1 MNWTSV
7 SAALS
12 RWPAR
17 VPVQG
22 HQRCRNP
29 AIERTARIAG
39 VGTLAVLTALL
50 ATVSRADQLPAPSA
64 VAIVGVT
71 VIDVEH
77 GRSTGPRTVVV
88 ADGRIVAVTRPRD
101 AVIPE
106 SARRVSGRGRFLIP
120 GLVDMHVHLFNR
132 ISQREPNEWAF
143 PLFIANGVTGVRE
156 MNADAGSMARVRD
169 WRRRMH
175 TGELLAPHILA
186 VGIAV
191 SGTSPDDAAHQT
203 RAAAAAGA
211 DFIKVFSGVPAAN
224 WQSIVSAARASSLPV
239 AGHVPAGVS
248 LLAASAAGQQ
258 TNEHLTQAAE
268 ACSSHEASLL
278 RAREHLAADALTAV
292 RDSQENAALIA
303 YDATICATVAAGLAR
318 DGQAQV
324 PTQILAYNESIGHP
338 ARPGDDPR
346 WRYLRSDERARWLRI
361 FAGMSALPDAIARQ
375 RWRAARRIV
384 GQFHRAGV
392 PIVAGTDAPMPLV
405 YPGFSLHEEL
415 ALLVDSGLSPRE
427 ALRAATF
434 TAATVLGMASST
446 GSVAVGK
453 RADLVLLD
461 GDPTRDIRN
470 TRRIRAVLIAGRL
483 LQRSELDA
491 VLNAAAAR
499 QH

>member
-1 MNWTSV
+1 MNWTNADAASSRY
-7 SAALS
+7 SARMPAQPSQRYWNMARRSGIRTIALFSALLVTAS
-12 RWPAR
+12 RAETPPAR
-17 VPVQG
+17 
-22 HQRCRNP
+22 
-29 AIERTARIAG
+29 
-39 VGTLAVLTALL
+39 
-50 ATVSRADQLPAPSA
+50 SA
-64 VAIVGVT
+64 VAIVGVS

-77 GRSTGPRTVVV
+77 GRSVGPRTVVV
-88 ADGRIVAVTRPRD
+88 ADGRIVAVTLPRD

-132 ISQREPNEWAF
+132 ISKRAPNAWAF

-156 MNADAGSMARVRD
+156 MNADAGSMAQVRD

-175 TGELLAPHILA
+175 AGELLAPHILA

-224 WQSIVSAARASSLPV
+224 WHSIVTAARTASLRV

-248 LLAASAAGQQ
+248 LLAASAAGQH
-258 TNEHLTQAAE
+258 TNEHLTQAVE
-268 ACSSHEASLL
+268 ACSSREAPLL
-278 RAREHLAADALTAV
+278 HAREHLAADALTAV
-292 RDSQENAALIA
+292 RDRQEQAALA
-303 YDATICATVAAGLAR
+303 DYDATLCATVAAELAR

-324 PTQILAYNESIGHP
+324 PTQILAYTESRALP
-338 ARPGDDPR
+338 AEPDEDPR

-361 FAGMSALPDAIARQ
+361 LAGRPTRPDAPAGARWQ
-375 RWRAARRIV
+375 AARRIV

-392 PIVAGTDAPMPLV
+392 PILAGTDAPMPLV

-434 TAATVLGMASST
+434 TPAAVLGVPSSS

-461 GDPTRDIRN
+461 GDPTKDIRN
-470 TRRIRAVLIAGRL
+470 TRRIRAVLIDGRL
-483 LQRSELDA
+483 LLRADLDA
-491 VLNAAAAR
+491 ALSTAATR
-499 QH
+499 QQ